1 MLNILV
7 DSGIWFALFDARD
20 GNYVRASQ
28 KAAVIED
35 NRVILPWPIM
45 YETLNTR
52 LVKNPLS
59 LQRMRSVIKSPKTA
73 IIDDKPY
80 RDSAVDE
87 MLTAALQQA
96 RSLSLVD
103 CVLRGLLRDINVR
116 VDAFMTF
123 NEGDF
128 ADVCRARSIPFE

>member
-1 MLNILV
+1 
-7 DSGIWFALFDARD
+7 
-20 GNYVRASQ
+20 
-28 KAAVIED
+28 
-35 NRVILPWPIM
+35 
-45 YETLNTR
+45 
-52 LVKNPLS
+52 
-59 LQRMRSVIKSPKTA
+59 
-73 IIDDKPY
+73 
-80 RDSAVDE
+80 

>member
-1 MLNILV
+1 
-7 DSGIWFALFDARD
+7 
-20 GNYVRASQ
+20 
-28 KAAVIED
+28 
-35 NRVILPWPIM
+35 
-45 YETLNTR
+45 
-52 LVKNPLS
+52 
-59 LQRMRSVIKSPKTA
+59 MRSVIKSPKTA